1 MSRGQKGCYIYCED
15 KALAAYIRNRVS
27 LAKEIEQKF

>member
-15 KALAAYIRNRVS
+15 TKLAQYI
-27 LAKEIEQKF
+27 KETLNNDN